1 MIKIGE
7 ITQQKLQIINPLREV
22 ILFLFDA
29 QTVDAAGDV
38 SNTYTQEDSTCRIQP
53 VDSRFIGEGKGFI
66 THSESNIAEYTK
78 TVKAFYFLSNTISNL
93 NRNIST
99 AGDYIQT
106 VEDGLYYR
114 IVQVPERFN
123 TGWIRVIGVQSSELG
138 S

>member
-7 ITQQKLQIINPLREV
+7 ITQQKLQIINPLRDV
-22 ILFLFDA
+22 ILFLFDD
-29 QTVDAAGDV
+29 QTVDAAGDI
-38 SNTYTQEDSTCRIQP
+38 SNTYNQENTTCRIQP
-53 VDSRFIGEGKGFI
+53 IDSAFISEGKGFV
-66 THSESNIAEYTK
+66 THSESNTAEYTK
-78 TVKAFYFLSNTISNL
+78 TVKAFYFLSNTINNL

-123 TGWIRVIGVQSSELG
+123 TGWIRVVGVQSSELG

>member
-7 ITQQKLQIINPLREV
+7 ITQQKLQIINPLRDV
-22 ILFLFDA
+22 ILFLFDD

-38 SNTYTQEDSTCRIQP
+38 INTYNQENTNCRIQP
-53 VDSRFIGEGKGFI
+53 VDSAFISEGKGFV
-66 THSESNIAEYTK
+66 THSEANIAEYTK
-78 TVKAFYFLSNTISNL
+78 IVKAFYFLSNTINNL

-114 IVQVPERFN
+114 ILQVPERFN
-123 TGWIRVIGVQSSELG
+123 TGWIKVIGVQSSELG